1 MVRYIN
7 VEGNVCEFSWS
18 QSQEEAFTDSLEF
31 ISGTW
36 FQPKELVKVEAT
48 EEVVEETI
56 EGKEEVTELQKYIT
70 LLKEA
75 KVKGAHLI
83 QDVERAK
90 AKCIDLWL
98 L

>member
-7 VEGNVCEFSWS
+7 VEGNICEFSWS

-36 FQPKELVKVEAT
+36 FEPKELVKVKAT
-48 EEVVEETI
+48 EEVEETI

-90 AKCIDLWL
+90 AKCEELNL